1 MAMRCIHLMT
11 RVTSGRD
18 EVEFRVEPRGSGLT
32 VVIYTLIVIAM
43 FVDKILLQRVPIR
56 KLGLTGSEC

>member
-1 MAMRCIHLMT
+1 MSSHE
-11 RVTSGRD
+11 GRD
-18 EVEFRVEPRGSGLT
+18 YT

-43 FVDKILLQRVPIR
+43 FVDKILLQWVPIR